1 MEIVR
6 HMTGPSSRFPPKILS
21 CDLLTREKEQRT
33 RLQDTASSEFC
44 SFSRG
49 SRSHDSVFFREIVPI
64 CEDVPIYCK
73 SDTKVRV
80 NTTEHDDK
88 GSKWVALFETGRRH
102 IDEQTM
108 WQNKLLLRASS
119 SFGERPF
126 QLNRRLFYLFQSG
139 GGDGSSLPNQERT
152 S

>member
-1 MEIVR
+1 M
-6 HMTGPSSRFPPKILS
+6 
-21 CDLLTREKEQRT
+21 
-33 RLQDTASSEFC
+33 
-44 SFSRG
+44 
-49 SRSHDSVFFREIVPI
+49 
-64 CEDVPIYCK
+64 PIYCK

-108 WQNKLLLRASS
+108 WQNKFLLRASS

-139 GGDGSSLPNQERT
+139 GGDAAQPGTT